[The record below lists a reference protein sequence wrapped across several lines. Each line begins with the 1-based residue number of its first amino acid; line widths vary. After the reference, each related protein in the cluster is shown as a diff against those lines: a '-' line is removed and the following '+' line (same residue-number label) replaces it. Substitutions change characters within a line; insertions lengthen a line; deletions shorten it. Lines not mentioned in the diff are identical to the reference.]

1 MLFFLRGVIGGFFK
15 IEGSMCVG
23 GCMCECVGGDLG
35 EDGCTVNL
43 EGSVEEKQDWSQGR
57 GLLSTPDNPPF
68 VRCPESQQRF
78 VSKNTPIFGSP
89 PEDFHGVTCGATSNV
104 HVMYKALNQEQADN
118 NTPSL
123 LSLAVME
130 T

>member
-78 VSKNTPIFGSP
+78 VSKIHPSS
-89 PEDFHGVTCGATSNV
+89 ALLQKTS
-104 HVMYKALNQEQADN
+104 ME
-118 NTPSL
+118 SL
-123 LSLAVME
+123 VEPLAMC
-130 T
+130 TSCTKH